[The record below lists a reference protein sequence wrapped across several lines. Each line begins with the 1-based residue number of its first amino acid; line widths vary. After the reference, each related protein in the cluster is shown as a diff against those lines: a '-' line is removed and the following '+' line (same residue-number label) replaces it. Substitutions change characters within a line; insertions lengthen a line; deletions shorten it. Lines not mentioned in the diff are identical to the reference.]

1 MWRPLFSLSLL
12 RTFIFFTF
20 YNCIVQM
27 GLLPSE
33 IRVAFPGESQL
44 RQSRATQ
51 PPVHAGCSSVSIIH
65 RTRTWTMRSLTC
77 AQMLLNVIAHGK
89 CSDTVRESALKA
101 DSARKNSC
109 RTGESSLRRQRAGP
123 MLYQLSYIPNP
134 SPGLDVIRPIPPG
147 LSWKED
153 TTHCNANW

>member
-101 DSARKNSC
+101 DSGEKNSLPNRGIEPASAAC
-109 RTGESSLRRQRAGP
+109 RVDALPTELHPHPSSRQ
-123 MLYQLSYIPNP
+123 LLP
-134 SPGLDVIRPIPPG
+134 S
-147 LSWKED
+147 
-153 TTHCNANW
+153 